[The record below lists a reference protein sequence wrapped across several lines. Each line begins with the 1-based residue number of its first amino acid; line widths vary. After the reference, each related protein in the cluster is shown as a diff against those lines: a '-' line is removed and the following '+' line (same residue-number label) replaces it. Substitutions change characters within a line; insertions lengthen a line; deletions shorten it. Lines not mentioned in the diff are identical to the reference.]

1 MIIMKKGKVS
11 SAFLKNI
18 AYTTM
23 FIDHFFVVVFMAYIQ
38 WAVMQGNFI
47 DYANE
52 IYTVGRAI
60 GRIAFVLFAF
70 MASEGFGHT
79 HSKEKYLL
87 RLGVFALISEI
98 PFDLAINGVFLE
110 TGGQNVYFTLFLGVL
125 ALYLTD
131 KFRGRLVL
139 QIFSVLLCCAAAVF
153 LMTDYML
160 MGVLLIVTFYLFR
173 KSFRLKFLAG
183 SIVIYFGTVALYI
196 VTYWGMGFPIRLYFE
211 GAVLEMFGLL
221 AFIPIYFYSGEK
233 GKQLPKACY
242 YLFYPLH
249 LLLLYG
255 IKQWFFV

>member
-1 MIIMKKGKVS
+1 MKKGKVS
-11 SAFLKNI
+11 SAFLKNV

-38 WAVMQGNFI
+38 WAGMQGVFI
-47 DYANE
+47 DHANE

-70 MASEGFGHT
+70 MASEGFAHT

-139 QIFSVLLCCAAAVF
+139 QIPGVLLCCAAAVF

-160 MGVLLIVTFYLFR
+160 MGVLLIVTFYLLR
-173 KSFRLKFLAG
+173 KNFWLKFLAG

-196 VTYWGMGFPIRLYFE
+196 VTYWGIGLPMRLFFE
-211 GAVLEMFGLL
+211 GAMLEMFGLL
-221 AFIPIYFYSGEK
+221 AFILIYFYNGEK